1 MSASAERRA
10 PRIRRFLIP
19 LAVLAAAGCLLL
31 MLTYEVIYIDVVS
44 FMEDQPSVG
53 YQAPPR
59 RLPPAEAV
67 PVSRPSYLDEPASL
81 VNPVP
86 ADDVSLE
93 RGAQL
98 FGYHCAV
105 CHGTLGGWDASSYD
119 AVIYTGD
126 NAPVVIFGDVENS
139 LLAQKIIGTQTFGSI
154 MPPAGLMADSEIQ
167 IVLDWIMAGAPNN

>member
-1 MSASAERRA
+1 MSASAERR
-10 PRIRRFLIP
+10 PHRIRRFLIP

-105 CHGTLGGWDASSYD
+105 CHGTQGRGDGPVVSYWGPDARRPADLTAERFVQYPDSLFY
-119 AVIYTGD
+119 AVI
-126 NAPVVIFGDVENS
+126 
-139 LLAQKIIGTQTFGSI
+139 TQGVGA
-154 MPPAGLMADSEIQ
+154 MPPLRENMTERDYWDVISYVRSLQ
-167 IVLDWIMAGAPNN
+167 P